1 MTNEFKRWSRNV
13 ANADLKKD
21 ISISSNTS
29 LLNAGGWLME
39 IDKAAVRQQALN
51 LMKCIETDDNLQTA
65 CTCLPEI
72 LLLLNASLDETLDL
86 PFRGDTP
93 CSVDLERLRTS
104 VASNR
109 DFRYRYYSFISLIR
123 GWPRF

>member
-1 MTNEFKRWSRNV
+1 MTNEFKRWGQDV
-13 ANADLKKD
+13 ANANLKKD

-29 LLNAGGWLME
+29 QLNAGVWMME

-51 LMKCIETDDNLQTA
+51 LMKCIETDANLQTA

-72 LLLLNASLDETLDL
+72 LLLLNAALDETLDL
-86 PFRGDTP
+86 PFNGDTP
-93 CSVDLERLRTS
+93 CSVNLERLRTS
-104 VASNR
+104 AASNR
-109 DFRYRYYSFISLIR
+109 DFRYRYNSFISLIR

>member
-1 MTNEFKRWSRNV
+1 MTNEFKRWRQDV
-13 ANADLKKD
+13 ANADVKKD

-29 LLNAGGWLME
+29 QLNAGVWVVE

-51 LMKCIETDDNLQTA
+51 LMKCIEADANLQAA

-72 LLLLNASLDETLDL
+72 LLLLNAALDETLHL

-93 CSVDLERLRTS
+93 CSVNLERLRTS
-104 VASNR
+104 IASNR
-109 DFRYRYYSFISLIR
+109 DFRYRYYSFVSLIR
-123 GWPRF
+123 GW